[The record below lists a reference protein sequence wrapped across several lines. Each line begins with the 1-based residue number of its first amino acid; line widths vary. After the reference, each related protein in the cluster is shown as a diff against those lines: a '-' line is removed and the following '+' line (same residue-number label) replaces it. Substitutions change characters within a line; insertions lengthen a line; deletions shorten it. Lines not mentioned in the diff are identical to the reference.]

1 MNVLL
6 WTLFL
11 VKVWDTVT
19 VPRKPM
25 LALSNLLSHDF
36 IFPLFPVVDVIIDSG
51 LDVAVE
57 KRHCSCVC
65 HSCCRIRGKRWIAV
79 CYFENRHRAL
89 KVTRYQQAKSMQSC
103 LPLIAYS
110 ALQRLSENSFK
121 KAHFISQMTGPAVQ
135 FWLLDC
141 ERLQFFLLL
150 STWGKWCWYK
160 RKKLVSK
167 TINA

>member
-6 WTLFL
+6 WTFFL

-79 CYFENRHRAL
+79 CYFENHRAL

-110 ALQRLSENSFK
+110 ALQRLSENSCK
-121 KAHFISQMTGPAVQ
+121 KAHFISQMTGRPVLTFGLRAPLILP
-135 FWLLDC
+135 FIKHM
-141 ERLQFFLLL
+141 
-150 STWGKWCWYK
+150 GKVM
-160 RKKLVSK
+160 L
-167 TINA
+167 I

>member
-1 MNVLL
+1 MARSLALRNLNQVDGLACHLWMQIIFVTMAGASFKFLRIFALYYTDSENWVSFLDDCSFMNIF
-6 WTLFL
+6 FL

-36 IFPLFPVVDVIIDSG
+36 IFSLFPVVDVIIDSG
-51 LDVAVE
+51 VDVAVE

-79 CYFENRHRAL
+79 CYFENHRAL

-103 LPLIAYS
+103 LPLI
-110 ALQRLSENSFK
+110 F
-121 KAHFISQMTGPAVQ
+121 P
-135 FWLLDC
+135 
-141 ERLQFFLLL
+141 
-150 STWGKWCWYK
+150 
-160 RKKLVSK
+160 
-167 TINA
+167 